1 MMTKNDL
8 IFKAMGIVQFVED
21 VKNDPNMLPS
31 EKKLLLKSKNKE
43 ILELK
48 AEMEA
53 LYDKKQII

>member
-1 MMTKNDL
+1 MTKNDL

-31 EKKLLLKSKNKE
+31 EKKLLLKAKNQE

-48 AEMEA
+48 AELEA
-53 LYDKKQII
+53 RNDKKQTV

>member
-1 MMTKNDL
+1 MTKNDL

-21 VKNDPNMLPS
+21 VKKDPNMLPS
-31 EKKLLLKSKNKE
+31 EKKLLLKAKNQE